1 MYACLLRK
9 AWADELLRKR
19 AQLFRSLF
27 SAVMCGALARAQKV
41 QRLFGPLRLWP
52 AYAVRGFPGAASMVF
67 YYQAIAM
74 LPLSDAVRCPSGCY
88 MAQQRVLLRPVG
100 TWTALHGP
108 AILLRVR
115 FGRRIRLDTPFAGWA
130 CEGSCSSLLLI
141 AGLHNWQSGR
151 ARLCKCI

>member
-1 MYACLLRK
+1 MC
-9 AWADELLRKR
+9 

-74 LPLSDAVRCPSGCY
+74 LPLSDAVRCPFGF
-88 MAQQRVLLRPVG
+88 VG
-100 TWTALHGP
+100 TRAIAVAFVGPDSITCSYFFTLLPDSVNALLTFFVALLPCPCRPNIHLRGGQRLLPALVANSRPALLGMTAKIH
-108 AILLRVR
+108 
-115 FGRRIRLDTPFAGWA
+115 RRM
-130 CEGSCSSLLLI
+130 CV
-141 AGLHNWQSGR
+141 
-151 ARLCKCI
+151 

>member
-1 MYACLLRK
+1 MGMHACLLRK
-9 AWADELLRKR
+9 SRFDKHPCMR

-74 LPLSDAVRCPSGCY
+74 LPLSDAVRCPFGVGKQKKKCYRFLSG
-88 MAQQRVLLRPVG
+88 RDS
-100 TWTALHGP
+100 TAWPCCL
-108 AILLRVR
+108 VR
-115 FGRRIRLDTPFAGWA
+115 FFQIQWVF
-130 CEGSCSSLLLI
+130 C
-141 AGLHNWQSGR
+141 
-151 ARLCKCI
+151 